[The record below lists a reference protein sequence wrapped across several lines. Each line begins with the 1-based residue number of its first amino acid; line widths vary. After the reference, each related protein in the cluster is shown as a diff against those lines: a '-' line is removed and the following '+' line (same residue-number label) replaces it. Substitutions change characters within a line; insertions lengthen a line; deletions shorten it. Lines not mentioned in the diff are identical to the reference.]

1 MGVKF
6 SEFVFER
13 FKFFLDVIFVVHEFL
28 PEIGVLF
35 KLMEILGLG
44 SEVGFRSDEEFMEG
58 FEFMDA
64 SFLEVSHEHVLPED
78 DDFAEG
84 LFERAVVED
93 DAADGVGGFDLLDLF
108 GLGVGVFD
116 LLSELAD
123 VSPVFVDGFGDELFF
138 LLVFPE
144 ER

>member
-6 SEFVFER
+6 SEFIFER
-13 FKFFLDVIFVVHEFL
+13 FKFFLDVIFVVHKFL

-35 KLMEILGLG
+35 QLMEILGFRG
-44 SEVGFRSDEEFMEG
+44 EVGFRSDKEFMEG

-93 DAADGVGGFDLLDLF
+93 YATDGMG
-108 GLGVGVFD
+108 
-116 LLSELAD
+116 
-123 VSPVFVDGFGDELFF
+123 
-138 LLVFPE
+138 
-144 ER
+144 